1 MTIWEILTLAAVSIL
16 GGMKAAWIVS
26 LWKDRER
33 SCCQVWCEKQTAVLS
48 FVCLLLYGL
57 VWLGYGKALTML
69 RSADLFYTYGIL
81 AMIDGKRRIVPD
93 EILLC
98 YFAGQMLMGALGTP
112 LEILGKTLLSGMLFA
127 GVLFAF
133 VWIMGRKMGWGDVK
147 LLGATAMTAGWG
159 YTLQLLFFA
168 MGLSLVYGI
177 GLLLVWRKDVR
188 TEFPFVPFLAAG
200 MAIQMVSQGFT
211 A

>member
-1 MTIWEILTLAAVSIL
+1 
-16 GGMKAAWIVS
+16 
-26 LWKDRER
+26 
-33 SCCQVWCEKQTAVLS
+33 
-48 FVCLLLYGL
+48 
-57 VWLGYGKALTML
+57 
-69 RSADLFYTYGIL
+69 
-81 AMIDGKRRIVPD
+81 
-93 EILLC
+93 
-98 YFAGQMLMGALGTP
+98 
-112 LEILGKTLLSGMLFA
+112 
-127 GVLFAF
+127 
-133 VWIMGRKMGWGDVK
+133 
-147 LLGATAMTAGWG
+147 MTAGWG